1 MSKKI
6 WKNLRHRLL
15 RAVVPTL
22 GYSYLSVVGKTAK
35 TLDFGHEHHAA
46 LRKQYPQFIYV
57 GWHEQVLN
65 CAWRLRYGNI
75 AILISQSRD
84 GDYLSSLGQLLGFF
98 PVRGSSSRGGLRGL
112 LQLERALKTGHDVMI
127 GADGPK
133 GPAKQCK
140 AGAIVLAKHSGMPII
155 PIAGYTHRATR
166 LHNWDQTIVPFPLA
180 VHITGY
186 GKPIVVPE
194 DIDKNEITYYQQQ
207 VKQAIDDLTVQACQR
222 WRDIMQ

>member
-1 MSKKI
+1 M
-6 WKNLRHRLL
+6 RHRLL
-15 RAVVPTL
+15 QAAVPTI

-35 TLDFGHEHHAA
+35 TFEFGHEHHAN
-46 LRKQYPQFIYV
+46 LRKQYPHFIYV
-57 GWHEQVLN
+57 GWHEHVLT

-84 GDYLSSLGQLLGFF
+84 GDYLNSLGQLLGFF

-112 LQLERALKTGHDVMI
+112 LQLERALKTGHDVII

-140 AGAIVLAKHSGMPII
+140 AGVIILAKHSGMPII
-155 PIAGYTHRATR
+155 PVAGYTHRATR
-166 LHNWDQTIVPFPLA
+166 LHNWDQTIVPFPFA

-186 GKPIVVPE
+186 GKPIVVP
-194 DIDKNEITYYQQQ
+194 DNLDKDEITPYQQQ
-207 VKQAIDDLTVQACQR
+207 VKQAIDDLGVQAHQYWC
-222 WRDIMQ
+222 DIAQ

>member
-15 RAVVPTL
+15 QAVVPTF
-22 GYSYLSVVGKTAK
+22 GYLYMSVVGKTAK
-35 TLDFGHEHHAA
+35 TFDFGHEDHAA
-46 LRKQYPQFIYV
+46 LRKQYPHFIYV

-65 CAWRLRYGNI
+65 CAWRLRYDNI

-166 LHNWDQTIVPFPLA
+166 LHNWDQTVVPFPFA

-194 DIDKNEITYYQQQ
+194 AIEKADIPHYQQQ
-207 VKQAIDDLTVQACQR
+207 VKHAIDELTVQTSQR
-222 WRDIMQ
+222 WRDIMR